1 MYYVYYTW
9 IGIHPLIDMHKSCIL
24 ICMRTTLNIDDQ
36 TLRKASLL
44 TGIREKTSL
53 IKRGLEALIAQESA
67 KRLAQLGG
75 SERGLH
81 PIPRRR
87 LP

>member
-1 MYYVYYTW
+1 
-9 IGIHPLIDMHKSCIL
+9 
-24 ICMRTTLNIDDQ
+24 MRTTLNIDDQ

-53 IKRGLEALIAQESA
+53 VKRGLEALIAQESA

-75 SERGLH
+75 SEKELH

>member
-1 MYYVYYTW
+1 
-9 IGIHPLIDMHKSCIL
+9 
-24 ICMRTTLNIDDQ
+24 MRTTLNIDDQ

-67 KRLAQLGG
+67 RRLAQLGG
-75 SERGLH
+75 SEKELH